1 MSRSFAEE
9 SGADASR
16 SGPGGQDLPADR
28 ALVVAARAGDE
39 QAFGLIVTRYHARI
53 LNLAF
58 RMVGNFDDAHD
69 VAQETFIR
77 AHAGLSRFRDG
88 ASVFTWIYR
97 IAVNNCINLLRKKK
111 LRSFIRLDFCT
122 DLADGSEALISCANP
137 GGDLEAAEIRDR
149 VDRALARLP
158 ARQRL
163 VFVLRQFDGMT
174 HPQIAEVIGCT
185 DGAVRASY
193 FHAVRKLQEA
203 LCDLR

>member
-1 MSRSFAEE
+1 MSLSFAEE
-9 SGADASR
+9 SGTDSSSSHPESR
-16 SGPGGQDLPADR
+16 GLPAER

-39 QAFGLIVTRYHARI
+39 QAFGVIVTRYHARI
-53 LNLAF
+53 LNLAL
-58 RMVGNFDDAHD
+58 RMVGSFDDAHD

-88 ASVFTWIYR
+88 AAVFTWIYR
-97 IAVNNCINLLRKKK
+97 IAVNNCINFLRKRN
-111 LRSFIRLDFCT
+111 LRSFICLDFCGE
-122 DLADGSEALISCANP
+122 LADGSEALISGADP
-137 GGDLEAAEIRDR
+137 GGELEAAEIRDR

-163 VFVLRQFDGMT
+163 VFVLRQFDGLT
-174 HPQIAEVIGCT
+174 HPQIAEVLGCS

-193 FHAVRKLQEA
+193 FRAVRKLQGA